1 VLVGGNESA
10 VSGAHSLRSVK
21 LKRVAMVAVT
31 AFLSINIWTGAPLL
45 ALWVGARVAGRTTLS
60 MTAVFAVVAVLS
72 VLVFAMGVALAWLN
86 NRYDALIGRAES
98 ERRSPWLRSMR
109 AEAEGHVSARVGV
122 TALERVVMASVYLAV
137 LTLLVWL
144 AFFSGPAFP
153 NPEGSSSGEIVVPQP
168 RHGLIE
174 AARIVDPWLP
184 AERLT

>member
-1 VLVGGNESA
+1 MLVGGNESA

-45 ALWVGARVAGRTTLS
+45 ALWVGARVAGQTTLS

-72 VLVFAMGVALAWLN
+72 VLVFGMGVALAWLN
-86 NRYDALIGRAES
+86 NRYDVLIGRAES

-137 LTLLVWL
+137 LTLLVWF
-144 AFFSGPAFP
+144 AFFSGPPFP
-153 NPEGSSSGEIVVPQP
+153 SSAGPSNSEVIVLQP

-174 AARIVDPWLP
+174 AARIVDPRLP
-184 AERLT
+184 AERLA